1 MILKI
6 FDTLTKK
13 KQVFEPID
21 KNNVKVYVCGPTV
34 YDLAHIGN
42 ARPIIIF
49 DVLFRILKIIY
60 GESHVSYARNI
71 TDIDDKIIKAAKEK
85 NISTENLTKTTT
97 IDFHKD
103 ISSLNIL
110 NPTFEPKATETI
122 SEMISMISELIN
134 KNFAYCEKEHVLFNT
149 KNFKGYGKLS
159 KRSQEDMIAGSRVEV
174 APYKKNDYDF
184 VLWKPSKEN
193 EPFWDSPWGK
203 GRPGWHIECSSMIK
217 KYLGESIDIHAGG
230 SDLIFPHHE
239 NEIAQSESC
248 HNQVLSKYW
257 MHNGYLNI
265 KGEKMS
271 KSIGN
276 ILTIRKLLEDY
287 DGEVLRFAMLSS
299 HYRQPINFSRELLE
313 SSKKQLNKIY
323 SSLNLR
329 SIDGESKI
337 ETIPESLLDDINTPL
352 AISELHELTKK
363 LNDKNISDKDWIY
376 YNNKIKNY
384 GQIMGILNSKPDIW
398 LEKKQRE
405 ISQKDKQEIEILIK
419 KRNLARQSGNFE
431 LADEIRENLKNK
443 GIYLEDMD
451 NKTVW
456 KLINGQ

>member
-1 MILKI
+1 
-6 FDTLTKK
+6 
-13 KQVFEPID
+13 
-21 KNNVKVYVCGPTV
+21 
-34 YDLAHIGN
+34 
-42 ARPIIIF
+42 
-49 DVLFRILKIIY
+49 
-60 GESHVSYARNI
+60 
-71 TDIDDKIIKAAKEK
+71 
-85 NISTENLTKTTT
+85 
-97 IDFHKD
+97 
-103 ISSLNIL
+103 
-110 NPTFEPKATETI
+110 
-122 SEMISMISELIN
+122 
-134 KNFAYCEKEHVLFNT
+134 
-149 KNFKGYGKLS
+149 
-159 KRSQEDMIAGSRVEV
+159 
-174 APYKKNDYDF
+174 
-184 VLWKPSKEN
+184 
-193 EPFWDSPWGK
+193 
-203 GRPGWHIECSSMIK
+203 
-217 KYLGESIDIHAGG
+217 
-230 SDLIFPHHE
+230 
-239 NEIAQSESC
+239 
-248 HNQVLSKYW
+248 
-257 MHNGYLNI
+257 
-265 KGEKMS
+265 
-271 KSIGN
+271 
-276 ILTIRKLLEDY
+276 
-287 DGEVLRFAMLSS
+287 SS